1 MFSWDAAK
9 AARNCAKHG
18 VTFEEAATIFADFNA
33 LDWEDSSH
41 SLGEPRSKRL
51 GVSIDGRILLA
62 VYTIRRSAMAKKRS
76 ASSAH
81 AKRAAKSGKHIPDK
95 PIDFSDIPESTDEEL
110 KRARRAGRP
119 KTGEAKQLI
128 AIRLH
133 PRLLAQLRQIAA
145 QQRKPYQ
152 TLIHELLE
160 SAAKVA

>member
-62 VYTIRRSAMAKKRS
+62 VYTIRRSADGKETIRIIS
-76 ASSAH
+76 A
-81 AKRAAKSGKHIPDK
+81 
-95 PIDFSDIPESTDEEL
+95 
-110 KRARRAGRP
+110 
-119 KTGEAKQLI
+119 
-128 AIRLH
+128 
-133 PRLLAQLRQIAA
+133 RQAS
-145 QQRKPYQ
+145 RKERQAY
-152 TLIHELLE
+152 
-160 SAAKVA
+160 SR